1 MKLSLGARSMLLF
14 VFSCVLLLVLTLFE
28 SLLSGLSLTTERI
41 ISAVLLIL
49 PGLLGII
56 FGAMS
61 LRRKELPPSVAIL
74 GLLLNGVFV
83 LFHIFLLSF
92 AG

>member
-1 MKLSLGARSMLLF
+1 MLLF
-14 VFSCVLLLVLTLFE
+14 VLSCVLLLVLTLFE

-49 PGLLGII
+49 PGVVGII

-61 LRRKELPPSVAIL
+61 LRRKELPRWVAIL
-74 GLLLNGVFV
+74 GMLLNGVFV